1 VDFSLHHCLPKMILS
16 TFDHFTF
23 QFLRPVKKELYIC
36 KLTQVISIMA
46 SNKNQEIVKNVFT
59 TFLSE
64 NGHRKTPE
72 RYAILQ
78 EIYDSEEHFDIE
90 SLYINMKNKNYRV
103 SRATLYNTIE
113 LLLDCKL
120 VRKHQFG
127 KNQAQ
132 YEKSYFDRQHDHVIL
147 TDTGEVVE
155 FCDPR
160 IQSIKK
166 TIEEVFDIKI
176 NTHSLYFYGTRNPPA
191 SGQGKKEKTNS

>member
-1 VDFSLHHCLPKMILS
+1 MSAKSD
-16 TFDHFTF
+16 T
-23 QFLRPVKKELYIC
+23 
-36 KLTQVISIMA
+36 
-46 SNKNQEIVKNVFT
+46 KNQDIVKNVFT
-59 TFLSE
+59 SFLE
-64 NGHRKTPE
+64 ANGHRKTPE

-78 EIYDSEEHFDIE
+78 EIYNSDDHFDIE
-90 SLYINMKNKNYRV
+90 SLYLNMKNKKYRV

-113 LLLDCKL
+113 LLLECGL

-127 KNQAQ
+127 QNQAH

-147 TDTGEVVE
+147 TDTGEVIE

-176 NTHSLYFYGTRNPPA
+176 NTHSLYFYGNRNTPE
-191 SGQGKKEKTNS
+191 SHRDD

>member
-1 VDFSLHHCLPKMILS
+1 
-16 TFDHFTF
+16 
-23 QFLRPVKKELYIC
+23 
-36 KLTQVISIMA
+36 MA
-46 SNKNQEIVKNVFT
+46 QNKNQDIVKNVFT
-59 TFLSE
+59 TFLEE

-78 EIYDSEEHFDIE
+78 EIYESDDHFDIE

-113 LLLDCKL
+113 LLMDCKL

-147 TDTGEVVE
+147 TDTGEVME

-176 NTHSLYFYGTRNPPA
+176 NNHSLYFYGTKN
-191 SGQGKKEKTNS
+191 KTNNKTN

>member
-1 VDFSLHHCLPKMILS
+1 MGD
-16 TFDHFTF
+16 
-23 QFLRPVKKELYIC
+23 
-36 KLTQVISIMA
+36 
-46 SNKNQEIVKNVFT
+46 NKNQEIVKNVFT
-59 TFLSE
+59 AYLE
-64 NGHRKTPE
+64 DNGHRKTPE

-78 EIYDSEEHFDIE
+78 EIYKSEEHFDIE
-90 SLYINMKNKNYRV
+90 SLYIKMKNKNYRV

-113 LLLDCKL
+113 LLLECKL

-147 TDTGEVVE
+147 TDTGEVME

-160 IQSIKK
+160 IQIIKK

-176 NTHSLYFYGTRNPPA
+176 NNHSLYFYGTRN
-191 SGQGKKEKTNS
+191 KEDDTNN